1 MIRLECFYVFTSTHH
16 STYHFSLVTCKW
28 PALPAISDTTV
39 ESPRIRQRLIQRAF
53 EFGILLAL
61 LGMLFWPVP
70 QVQKIDDSRHFAIAA
85 CQDDVAITH
94 LNFSPEYEKASHY
107 RVFSFFFFWNSLK
120 CFLCGFF
127 VSCSYSGPELR
138 IYMIYAFG
146 SPLKLSTFW
155 GVADPWFGCKESTIS
170 TICQQKIHLVLET
183 EAPSISCSS
192 DWWFPLPAFFS
203 MFPTVLVLVLLLS
216 SSSLSSFWLW
226 LQAPNF
232 FIVYPPQN

>member
-1 MIRLECFYVFTSTHH
+1 M
-16 STYHFSLVTCKW
+16 
-28 PALPAISDTTV
+28 
-39 ESPRIRQRLIQRAF
+39 
-53 EFGILLAL
+53 
-61 LGMLFWPVP
+61 
-70 QVQKIDDSRHFAIAA
+70 
-85 CQDDVAITH
+85 AITH
-94 LNFSPEYEKASHY
+94 LNFSPEYEKASHWEC
-107 RVFSFFFFWNSLK
+107 FPPLFFFGNSLK

-232 FIVYPPQN
+232 FIVYPPRN